1 MMLLMP
7 IDSGVGRCDYKKG
20 RNLSIKREPLDGAY
34 SNRHPAYMH
43 DTTNGV
49 ETYQTRLSICCKKLS
64 RFSLLDELPF
74 TPGIFPPG
82 STTKIGNYS

>member
-1 MMLLMP
+1 M
-7 IDSGVGRCDYKKG
+7 IHKKG

-49 ETYQTRLSICCKKLS
+49 ETYQTGLSICCKKIVQI
-64 RFSLLDELPF
+64 FSF
-74 TPGIFPPG
+74 R
-82 STTKIGNYS
+82 

>member
-1 MMLLMP
+1 ML
-7 IDSGVGRCDYKKG
+7 IDSRFSVVVHKKG

-34 SNRHPAYMH
+34 SNRHPAYMR

-49 ETYQTRLSICCKKLS
+49 ETYQSGLSICCKKNCPDFLLS
-64 RFSLLDELPF
+64 MNYLSA
-74 TPGIFPPG
+74 PGIFPPG

>member
-1 MMLLMP
+1 ML
-7 IDSGVGRCDYKKG
+7 IDSRFSVVVHKKG

-34 SNRHPAYMH
+34 SNRHPAYMR

-49 ETYQTRLSICCKKLS
+49 ETYQTGLSICCKKLS

-74 TPGIFPPG
+74 CPGYF
-82 STTKIGNYS
+82 SSR